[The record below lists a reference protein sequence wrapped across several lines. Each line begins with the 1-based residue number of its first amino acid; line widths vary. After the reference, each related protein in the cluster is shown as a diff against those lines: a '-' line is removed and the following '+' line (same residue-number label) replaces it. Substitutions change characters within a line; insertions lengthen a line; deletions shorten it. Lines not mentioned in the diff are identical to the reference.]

1 MLGLKWM
8 GMKKKNKDQWLLI
21 VENGGGEQHT
31 GVEIRLDMLRSLR
44 KQQRGK

>member
-1 MLGLKWM
+1 MDEEEEQGPRV
-8 GMKKKNKDQWLLI
+8 LI

-44 KQQRGK
+44 ERRRGK